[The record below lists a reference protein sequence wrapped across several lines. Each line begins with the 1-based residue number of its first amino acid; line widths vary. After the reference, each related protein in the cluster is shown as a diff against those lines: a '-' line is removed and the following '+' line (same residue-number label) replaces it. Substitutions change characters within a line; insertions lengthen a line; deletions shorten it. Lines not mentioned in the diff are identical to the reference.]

1 MCLLYNLTVNSV
13 FFTWV
18 SSLTAWPSWAR
29 FAILLKTD
37 HQMINDF
44 QNGYPERTEVRQ
56 FQFTAWPD
64 HGVPE
69 HPTPLLMF
77 MRRVRAMQPS
87 ESGPV
92 VVHCRWRK
100 HSLKPLPSENIVV
113 SYLWFNLP
121 IENCGVQFPGSA
133 EICFA
138 ICSPSQLGYDQSIH
152 QGIF

>member
-1 MCLLYNLTVNSV
+1 
-13 FFTWV
+13 
-18 SSLTAWPSWAR
+18 
-29 FAILLKTD
+29 
-37 HQMINDF
+37 MINDF

-92 VVHCRWRK
+92 VVHCR
-100 HSLKPLPSENIVV
+100 
-113 SYLWFNLP
+113 
-121 IENCGVQFPGSA
+121 
-133 EICFA
+133 
-138 ICSPSQLGYDQSIH
+138 
-152 QGIF
+152 

>member
-1 MCLLYNLTVNSV
+1 M
-13 FFTWV
+13 
-18 SSLTAWPSWAR
+18 
-29 FAILLKTD
+29 TD
-37 HQMINDF
+37 IF

-92 VVHCRWRK
+92 VVHCRSIK
-100 HSLKPLPSENIVV
+100 HFKPVKYYSPSENSLLPRQPFINDCMLHDKVVIFIYILRGCNFYICSKGVCDSVVV
-113 SYLWFNLP
+113 SMS
-121 IENCGVQFPGSA
+121 NCQSRGRGFKSPTIA
-133 EICFA
+133 EIW
-138 ICSPSQLGYDQSIH
+138 
-152 QGIF
+152 